1 MENIDISISALAN
14 QVTARRGGR
23 FQEFTPAWAESEAG
37 VTTEG
42 TYSAKLVSLVVI
54 AGLIGA
60 IGILTNSQILI
71 VGAMVAGPEYGAI
84 LSLAFGVTRRDASR
98 VARSAAALAI
108 GSTLAALAALLL
120 SLVVRWAG
128 LAPAAYTLGSPVS
141 NLIDAPN
148 SFFLPRRCPGWRG
161 RCHLTHRGPVEHD
174 YRGGHLGHHHP
185 DSVGHRCVCRVRQL
199 DRGLGLRCPAG
210 AQRFGPYRR
219 CDPWGFRLS
228 RLSGSERSAA
238 APQRLAIRAQWVGS
252 AEFSLLVG
260 TSSPTDD
267 ASRCQIRDAI
277 DVTDQ

>member
-84 LSLAFGVTRRDASR
+84 LSLAFGVTRRDAAR

-128 LAPAAYTLGSPVS
+128 LAPVAYTLGVPG
-141 NLIDAPN
+141 LQPD
-148 SFFLPRRCPGWRG
+148 RRP
-161 RCHLTHRGPVEHD
+161 
-174 YRGGHLGHHHP
+174 
-185 DSVGHRCVCRVRQL
+185 
-199 DRGLGLRCPAG
+199 
-210 AQRFGPYRR
+210 
-219 CDPWGFRLS
+219 
-228 RLSGSERSAA
+228 
-238 APQRLAIRAQWVGS
+238 
-252 AEFSLLVG
+252 
-260 TSSPTDD
+260 
-267 ASRCQIRDAI
+267 
-277 DVTDQ
+277 

>member
-1 MENIDISISALAN
+1 VLNGVANEVIRRLRDLGLEPRGSIVMENIDTSISALAN

-71 VGAMVAGPEYGAI
+71 VCATVAGPEYGAI

-128 LAPAAYTLGSPVS
+128 LAPAAYTLGVPG
-141 NLIDAPN
+141 LQPD
-148 SFFLPRRCPGWRG
+148 RRP
-161 RCHLTHRGPVEHD
+161 
-174 YRGGHLGHHHP
+174 
-185 DSVGHRCVCRVRQL
+185 
-199 DRGLGLRCPAG
+199 
-210 AQRFGPYRR
+210 
-219 CDPWGFRLS
+219 
-228 RLSGSERSAA
+228 
-238 APQRLAIRAQWVGS
+238 
-252 AEFSLLVG
+252 
-260 TSSPTDD
+260 
-267 ASRCQIRDAI
+267 
-277 DVTDQ
+277 

>member
-1 MENIDISISALAN
+1 
-14 QVTARRGGR
+14 
-23 FQEFTPAWAESEAG
+23 
-37 VTTEG
+37 
-42 TYSAKLVSLVVI
+42 
-54 AGLIGA
+54 
-60 IGILTNSQILI
+60 
-71 VGAMVAGPEYGAI
+71 MVAGPEYGAI

-219 CDPWGFRLS
+219 CDPGASGSAGSLAASDPPQLHSAS
-228 RLSGSERSAA
+228 RLGRNGSDRPNSASSSGHHPQRMMRRGVKSATLLMSQISERVAVNCS
-238 APQRLAIRAQWVGS
+238 WM
-252 AEFSLLVG
+252 
-260 TSSPTDD
+260 SPTEG
-267 ASRCQIRDAI
+267 S
-277 DVTDQ
+277 VSS